1 MSILTILILAAA
13 AILLRLAFPGRGRA
27 WALLVVS
34 VLAVFYLQPALPVRG
49 LDFWLPTATILI
61 TALSWLVTAEPEERT
76 WKKTLP
82 VLALIAGIILLIATT
97 RYLSINGILTPSHP
111 PQLWQV
117 LAALAACGMLFFLL
131 SLWQKPTAGLAGGI
145 ILLIALLVVLKHP
158 VLNALLASW
167 FSRLTG
173 GSVANFLSFDIRWL
187 GFSYIAFRLIHTL
200 RDRMTGRLPRVSLLE
215 YFDYVLFLPTLSA
228 WTY

>member
-76 WKKTLP
+76 WKRP
-82 VLALIAGIILLIATT
+82 C
-97 RYLSINGILTPSHP
+97 RCWH
-111 PQLWQV
+111 
-117 LAALAACGMLFFLL
+117 
-131 SLWQKPTAGLAGGI
+131 
-145 ILLIALLVVLKHP
+145 
-158 VLNALLASW
+158 
-167 FSRLTG
+167 
-173 GSVANFLSFDIRWL
+173 
-187 GFSYIAFRLIHTL
+187 
-200 RDRMTGRLPRVSLLE
+200 
-215 YFDYVLFLPTLSA
+215 
-228 WTY
+228 